1 MTDKPPNEKESTV
14 HKPAVT
20 MPGTVEK
27 IIEPVDPQ
35 DPEKAEISVDGAEE
49 LYREIR
55 IDNVLQ
61 DGGGETVSLKEG
73 ADVEITVEAEPE
85 ATTKK
90 PDSSAATLPQRT
102 SADKSGHAA

>member
-14 HKPAVT
+14 DKPGVT
-20 MPGTVEK
+20 LPGTVEK
-27 IIEPVDPQ
+27 IIEPVNPK
-35 DPEKAEISVDGAEE
+35 DPEKAEISVHDAEE

-61 DGGGETVSLKEG
+61 DGAGETVSLKEG

-90 PDSSAATLPQRT
+90 PDSSAAAHPQRT
-102 SADKSGHAA
+102 SSDKSGHAA